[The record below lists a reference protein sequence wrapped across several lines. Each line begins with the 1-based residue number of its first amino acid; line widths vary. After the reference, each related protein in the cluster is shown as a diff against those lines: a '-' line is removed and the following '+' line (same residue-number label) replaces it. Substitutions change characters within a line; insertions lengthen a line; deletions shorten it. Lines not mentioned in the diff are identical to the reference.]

1 MIGIIDYG
9 IGNIR
14 SLRNG
19 LEFVDREKIAVV
31 KTPEEV
37 LACDKIVL
45 PGVGA
50 FRPAITR
57 IRERCLDQAILEKA
71 RAGNPVLG
79 ICLGMQL
86 MAESSLENGLT
97 QGLGLIE
104 GTVKPL
110 ECQNN
115 VLPHMGWNGLSHD
128 DGYLFEGLKQDLD
141 LYFLHSFH
149 VVPDD
154 PRVVVATTDYEVEF
168 VSAIQKDNVCGIQ
181 PHPEKSQI
189 NGLRLLENFQK
200 Q

>member
-1 MIGIIDYG
+1 MFAGIGNATKGLSLIGIIDYG

-19 LEFVDREKIAVV
+19 LEFVDREKISVV

-79 ICLGMQL
+79 ICLGRSVGELTTEGLLL
-86 MAESSLENGLT
+86 MESGERHDWEM
-97 QGLGLIE
+97 GLG
-104 GTVKPL
+104 
-110 ECQNN
+110 
-115 VLPHMGWNGLSHD
+115 
-128 DGYLFEGLKQDLD
+128 
-141 LYFLHSFH
+141 
-149 VVPDD
+149 
-154 PRVVVATTDYEVEF
+154 
-168 VSAIQKDNVCGIQ
+168 
-181 PHPEKSQI
+181 
-189 NGLRLLENFQK
+189 
-200 Q
+200 